1 MMTLFKTTLAEK
13 LKALGLFYDETVIDR
28 CADYYALVV
37 DANKRQNLTRITD
50 EAQAA
55 EQHFADAMA
64 LCAAAELPQGCCV
77 IDIGTGAG
85 FPGVPLK
92 LLRSDIEMT
101 LLDASGKKTDFIK
114 GALGELN
121 VQAQVICGRAEEL
134 SRVPMRESFDF
145 VVSRAVAPMPMLLEL
160 AVPMLK
166 SGGML
171 AAWKGETFAQELADA
186 ASALDS
192 LACADAGHFAVGR
205 GAILLIRKQ
214 EPTKEMYPRRFS
226 KIKSTPL

>member
-1 MMTLFKTTLAEK
+1 MTLFKTTLSEK
-13 LKALGLFYDETVIDR
+13 LKCLGLYDDETVIDR
-28 CADYYALVV
+28 CVDYYALVV
-37 DANKRQNLTRITD
+37 EANKHQNLTRITD

-64 LCAAAELPQGCCV
+64 LCAAARLPQGCRV

-92 LLRSDIEMT
+92 LLRPDIEMT

-114 GALGELN
+114 GALSELN
-121 VQAQVICGRAEEL
+121 VQADVICGRAEEL
-134 SRVPMRESFDF
+134 ARGPMRESFDF
-145 VVSRAVAPMPMLLEL
+145 AVSRAVAPMPMLLEL
-160 AVPMLK
+160 AVPLLK
-166 SGGML
+166 NGGTL

-186 ASALDS
+186 ASAMAVLS
-192 LACADAGHFAVGR
+192 CADAGHFAVGR
-205 GAILLIRKQ
+205 GAILLIEKQ
-214 EPTKEMYPRRFS
+214 EPTPDMYPRRFS